1 MKPIRYA
8 PFAIR
13 VVNRRTGR
21 AAIIY
26 RRRPDN
32 RGRDRLQKL
41 VALSTLAFTAGTP
54 LLRDAVSKSVI
65 QMPNSR
71 RRRSRKQNG
80 EEPQR
85 MTTLSPGEFYPLDA
99 DWGARVAC
107 FGLLAAGLRNAE
119 NLMKS
124 ASHLRN
130 SDPVEAAWWLGMLT
144 QDNNLRALRALRIL
158 TEAVG

>member
-13 VVNRRTGR
+13 VVNRSTGR

-26 RRRPDN
+26 RRKPDS

-41 VALSTLAFTAGTP
+41 VSLSTLAFTAGAS

-65 QMPNSR
+65 QMPASR
-71 RRRSRKQNG
+71 RRRSREQKN
-80 EEPQR
+80 EEPR
-85 MTTLSPGEFYPLDA
+85 RVTALSPGELYPLDA

-107 FGLLAAGLRNAE
+107 FGLLASGLRNAE

-124 ASHLRN
+124 AGHFRN
-130 SDPVEAAWWLGMLT
+130 ADPLEAAWWLGMLT
-144 QDNNLRALRALRIL
+144 RDDNLRALRALRIL